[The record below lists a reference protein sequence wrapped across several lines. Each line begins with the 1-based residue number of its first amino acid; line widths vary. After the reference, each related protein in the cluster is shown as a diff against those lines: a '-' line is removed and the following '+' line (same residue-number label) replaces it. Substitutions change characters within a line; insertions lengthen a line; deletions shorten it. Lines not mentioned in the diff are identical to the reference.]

1 MEDSR
6 IKDPCYCPMC
16 TGNPL
21 AYPCPRQPMLGI
33 GLVQQI
39 ESKENKPY
47 YNELTE
53 DILEE
58 FLKDLSYD
66 KEKNNTKF
74 IAYYGC
80 LTYGLKSTN
89 GPLCNDPKCVCDK
102 FKIKP
107 EDINRICK

>member
-33 GLVQQI
+33 GLAKEI
-39 ESKENKPY
+39 EKQEHKPY
-47 YNELTE
+47 GNLTYE
-53 DILEE
+53 MLEE

-66 KEKNNTKF
+66 KEKNGTQF

-80 LTYGLKSTN
+80 LTDGLKSTDD
-89 GPLCNDPKCVCDK
+89 PLCDNPECNCNN
-102 FKIKP
+102 FKIAFK
-107 EDINRICK
+107 DYINGK